1 MIELN
6 KQIKERQRNLEER
19 QQEDEEL
26 VKQAT
31 RENLVLKQEQEKQLE
46 GTRVTQ
52 SFEGIVH

>member
-52 SFEGIVH
+52 SCEGIVH